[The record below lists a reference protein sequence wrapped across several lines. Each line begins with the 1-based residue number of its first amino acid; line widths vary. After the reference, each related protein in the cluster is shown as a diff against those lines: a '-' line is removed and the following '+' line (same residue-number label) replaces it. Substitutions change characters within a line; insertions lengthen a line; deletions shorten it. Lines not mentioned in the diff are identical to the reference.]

1 MEQAR
6 ESLIVLLAVPLVA
19 LLAGASLRWPL
30 RDHVLVVSR
39 RGVVRRVVGSGPTWS
54 WPLLDRVEAVPT
66 TAEPLAVS
74 VRATTRDGH
83 EVRLLAE
90 AEVALDRPLPGDHAD
105 AVRRARVSAEEDL
118 ARDLAASVARH
129 DVVDLG
135 RLEVRGLTVVE
146 LDVVLR

>member
-6 ESLIVLLAVPLVA
+6 ESLVVLLMVPLVA
-19 LLAGASLRWPL
+19 LLAGASVRWAP

-39 RGVVRRVVGSGPTWS
+39 RGVVRRVAVGPTWR

-66 TAEPLAVS
+66 TPEPLAVS

-90 AEVALDRPLPGDHAD
+90 AEVAVDRPLPGDHAD
-105 AVRRARVSAEEDL
+105 AVRRARASAEEDL

>member
-1 MEQAR
+1 VEQAR

-19 LLAGASLRWPL
+19 LLAGASLRWPP
-30 RDHVLVVSR
+30 REHVLVVSR
-39 RGVVRRVVGSGPTWS
+39 RGVVRRVVGGGPTWR

-66 TAEPLAVS
+66 VPEPIAVS

-90 AEVALDRPLPGDHAD
+90 AEAAVELPLPGDPAD
-105 AVRRARVSAEEDL
+105 AVRRARVSAEEEL
-118 ARDLAASVARH
+118 SVELAASVAQH

-135 RLEVRGLTVVE
+135 RWEVRGLTVVE